1 MVLQRWGRVD
11 IFPAVLQ
18 LIAVRENG
26 PCCFSERSV
35 CSSSSFRWLCGCVEL
50 ELPKLLARSLL
61 LISPSVTMPLDNNHA
76 VHLRSCDQDVNA
88 SGVDRFDGMSFI
100 SPSLAC
106 VALGVDVQHIRYL
119 DPPFQFRGFF
129 YSTVIL
135 TSSCVKARRPGF
147 CDDLLYGIDVTK
159 VFNCVFNEPTVNGDV
174 LSSLHLRVCAVRE
187 VGARARALSLYN
199 KFAQEC
205 KDHA

>member
-1 MVLQRWGRVD
+1 M
-11 IFPAVLQ
+11 
-18 LIAVRENG
+18 
-26 PCCFSERSV
+26 
-35 CSSSSFRWLCGCVEL
+35 CSSSSFRWLCGCVEFQ
-50 ELPKLLARSLL
+50 LPKLLARSLL
-61 LISPSVTMPLDNNHA
+61 LISPSVTMPLDDNHA

-106 VALGVDVQHIRYL
+106 VELGVDVQHIRYL

-129 YSTVIL
+129 YSTDADVTYFAKGMFKIDWTLSDSTVIL
-135 TSSCVKARRPGF
+135 TSSCVKARRPEF

-159 VFNCVFNEPTVNGDV
+159 VFNCVFNEPTVNRDV
-174 LSSLHLRVCAVRE
+174 LSSLYLRVCAVRE
-187 VGARARALSLYN
+187 VRARALSLYN

>member
-1 MVLQRWGRVD
+1 
-11 IFPAVLQ
+11 
-18 LIAVRENG
+18 
-26 PCCFSERSV
+26 
-35 CSSSSFRWLCGCVEL
+35 
-50 ELPKLLARSLL
+50 
-61 LISPSVTMPLDNNHA
+61 
-76 VHLRSCDQDVNA
+76 
-88 SGVDRFDGMSFI
+88 MSFI
-100 SPSLAC
+100 SPSLVC

-129 YSTVIL
+129 YSTDADVTCFAKGMFKIDWTLSDSTVIL

-147 CDDLLYGIDVTK
+147 CDDLLYGVDVTK

-174 LSSLHLRVCAVRE
+174 LNSLNLRVCAVRE

-205 KDHA
+205 KDHAQNTMVHRAFRLPMTEHPVSSTGLATSMPRSNGISAEKIRHGKHDARTALSTPLRLSRLRSEASSLICALARSP